1 MQGFHRAVP
10 PFTSNLLCHTLPY
23 FSVFVCFFVSFD
35 AKIFHKTHS
44 SRPGASCDP
53 STRSYLHLQPSLF
66 CLWFCGPAATPQTPA
81 TCCRP
86 LLLGGKT
93 FPVCLLGGPVS

>member
-10 PFTSNLLCHTLPY
+10 PFTSNLLSHTLPY

-53 STRSYLHLQPSLF
+53 STRSNLHLHLQPSLLY
-66 CLWFCGPAATPQTPA
+66 CL
-81 TCCRP
+81 
-86 LLLGGKT
+86 
-93 FPVCLLGGPVS
+93 